1 MTESNALEEAEKL
14 PLNQRIEHSNW
25 KVRLNAYEILEKKFQ
40 EAEESTSPIFNEY
53 GMNFQNNL
61 AFV

>member
-40 EAEESTSPIFNEY
+40 EAEENNSPIFNEY
-53 GMNFQNNL
+53 GTNF
-61 AFV
+61 